1 MTMRR
6 LVFALALLVPGL
18 AFAQGA
24 APGETLLTL
33 RESAERELPQDRLV
47 ASLRVE
53 ATAPTAAA
61 VQAEVNRRKE
71 AAVARAKTVAGVRVE
86 TQGYWTHEERPAGQP
101 RRWRGQ
107 AGLQLSGTDAAAL
120 LALAGGLQENGL
132 AMSGMRF
139 ELTPAAARAAQDEL
153 TAEALVRLRARG
165 DKAAEALG
173 LRVTGLR
180 HVRVGDTAGDVPRP
194 RPMMRA
200 MAAQVE
206 AAAPVA
212 EPGTTAVRVEVE
224 ADLVL
229 APK

>member
-1 MTMRR
+1 MRR
-6 LVFALALLVPGL
+6 LALALLLLAPGL
-18 AFAQGA
+18 AFAQTS

-61 VQAEVNRRKE
+61 VQAEVNRRME
-71 AAVARAKTVAGVRVE
+71 AALARAKTVAGVRVE
-86 TQGYWTHEERPAGQP
+86 THGYWTHEERPAGQP

-107 AGLQLSGTDAAAL
+107 AGLQLSGADTAAL
-120 LALAGGLQENGL
+120 LALAGGLQESGL

-153 TAEALVRLRARG
+153 TAEALTRLRARG

-180 HVRVGDTAGDVPRP
+180 HVRVGDTSGEAPRP

-200 MAAQVE
+200 TAAS
-206 AAAPVA
+206 ADATPVA
-212 EPGTTAVRVEVE
+212 EPGTTTVRVEVE

-229 APK
+229 APL